1 MKAKAVSL
9 HRGNLFSFFFYSL
22 LVSSYKIKYGIRETS
37 VEKLREEK
45 SVTYNSTTVNKTTP
59 ADILLDFFLVLPA
72 EIILNI

>member
-9 HRGNLFSFFFYSL
+9 HCNLFSFFFYSL
-22 LVSSYKIKYGIRETS
+22 LVSSYKIIYGIREDS

-45 SVTYNSTTVNKTTP
+45 SVTYNSTTVNNTTP

>member
-22 LVSSYKIKYGIRETS
+22 LVSSYKIIYIRENF

-45 SVTYNSTTVNKTTP
+45 SITYNSTTVNKTTP